1 MDRATSASGLVGPR
15 WPLQDGRFPHRR
27 EHQTSART
35 QVDEQALN
43 AWLTLLRAF
52 GCVALALAIA
62 AAAVQLSWLVFDLQH
77 KSYGEGPIL
86 AMIER
91 MRSEPISASWM
102 HEPPYTLS
110 CYGPAYYWL
119 TYSVAH
125 IGGWND
131 SLVPGRLIAVVA
143 TLAIALMTAVAATR
157 HTKNIA
163 IGLLAALMFLV
174 SLPVT
179 EWVPYARVDLLA
191 VAFAATAYLS
201 VGDNLRSLVVAAVLV
216 MAGSLAKPT
225 VALSAV
231 PIAAH
236 LLATRRRR
244 DAAVFSAIV
253 AALGGAAWG
262 IAEWTSNG
270 FFLTAVL
277 AGNRNPMQF
286 WRGYFFTY
294 EFLQCPLGAVATIV
308 AIGTLIVSPQRFAK
322 SLYSLGFVVSLVISA
337 VTVCKRGSELNYFIE
352 PALLGSLAIAIDGV
366 PILFQ
371 AGARRSLVAAVMLAL
386 VLGLPN
392 VREIKG
398 HLRSPMTEPAAYA
411 TVRSLLIDEPDDVG
425 ILADGR
431 QVDMVLAA
439 GHRPWINDSYLYML
453 LVENGTLDTE
463 PLIERL
469 RDGRIKWLVF
479 RRSLADH
486 HEAIDRDSYCWP
498 LDAMDVMTE
507 EYELAK
513 TENGVWVYRHRR
525 G

>member
-1 MDRATSASGLVGPR
+1 MDRATSASGLVAPR
-15 WPLQDGRFPHRR
+15 RPIREGRFPLGR
-27 EHQTSART
+27 EHKSSPRT
-35 QVDEQALN
+35 RSDKPASK
-43 AWLTLLRAF
+43 AWLTLLRGV
-52 GCVALALAIA
+52 GCIAVVLAIA

-102 HEPPYTLS
+102 NEPPYTLS

-119 TYSVAH
+119 TYSLVR
-125 IGGWND
+125 IGGWHD
-131 SLVPGRLIAVVA
+131 SLVPGRLISVVA
-143 TLAIALMTAVAATR
+143 ALAIAFMAVVAATR
-157 HTKNIA
+157 HTKNIT
-163 IGLLAALMFLV
+163 IGLLAALMFLM

-191 VAFAATAYLS
+191 VGFAAAAYLS
-201 VGDNLRSLVVAAVLV
+201 VGESLRSLVVAAVLV
-216 MAGSLAKPT
+216 VAGSLAKPT

-231 PIAAH
+231 PIATY
-236 LLATRRRR
+236 LLAARRYR
-244 DAAVFSAIV
+244 DAAVFAAIV
-253 AALGGAAWG
+253 AMLGGAAWG
-262 IAEWTSNG
+262 IAERTSNG
-270 FFLTAVL
+270 FFLSAVL

-294 EFLQCPLGAVATIV
+294 EFLKCPLGAIATV
-308 AIGTLIVSPQRFAK
+308 VTVGTLIVSPQRFAK
-322 SLYSLGFVVSLVISA
+322 SIFSLGFVVSFVISA

-352 PALLGSLAIAIDGV
+352 PALLGSLAIAVDGL

-371 AGARRSLVAAVMLAL
+371 AGARRSLVAAVVLSL

-392 VREIKG
+392 LREIKG
-398 HLRSPMTEPAAYA
+398 HLRSPITEPAAYD
-411 TVRSLLIDEPDDVG
+411 TVRSVLAGEADDVAV
-425 ILADGR
+425 LADGR

-463 PLIERL
+463 PLVERL

-486 HEAIDRDSYCWP
+486 QEAIDRDSYCWP

-507 EYELAK
+507 QYELAK
-513 TENGVWVYRHRR
+513 AENGVWIYRHRR